1 MLSVS
6 ANLNRKNLDKVKET
20 VLRLGAD
27 YKLVRVG
34 KSIMEGDISFQGVNY
49 ETMNEIYNACD
60 VLLFSSLY
68 EGFGYP
74 MVEAFASGLPVV
86 ASDIEVFRET
96 SGEAAILRD
105 PNDVSDLVSGVKL
118 ALKNSEE
125 LKIKEL
131 KRAKKFSF
139 DRFANEMNM
148 YYSGILG

>member
-1 MLSVS
+1 M
-6 ANLNRKNLDKVKET
+6 KEA
-20 VLRLGAD
+20 VFRLGAD

-34 KSIMEGDISFQGVNY
+34 KSIMEGEIYFQGVSY

-60 VLLFSSLY
+60 VLLFPSLY
-68 EGFGYP
+68 DGFGSP
-74 MVEAFASGLPVV
+74 MVEAFATGLPVV

-96 SGEAAILRD
+96 SGDAAILRD

-118 ALKNSEE
+118 ALENSEE
-125 LKIKEL
+125 LKIKGM

>member
-6 ANLNRKNLDKVKET
+6 SNLNRKNLGKVKET
-20 VLRLGAD
+20 VLSLGAD
-27 YKLVRVG
+27 DKLVRVG
-34 KSIMEGDISFQGVNY
+34 KSIMEEKIPFQGVSY

-60 VLLFSSLY
+60 VLLFPSLY

-118 ALKNSEE
+118 ALENSEE

-148 YYSGILG
+148 YYSSTLR